1 MLIVSGVVHDWE
13 DAAAIALLKGCRAAM
28 AGQGRLLLVKRLPE
42 EHAAPSP
49 EAQGHALS
57 DLNRP

>member
-1 MLIVSGVVHDWE
+1 VE
-13 DAAAIALLKGCRAAM
+13 
-28 AGQGRLLLVKRLPE
+28 RLPE

-57 DLNRP
+57 DLNRPYRAEAISIRPWMKP